1 MISSRDVP
9 WVRLS
14 FFVVI
19 FESFSLSSRG
29 ETIRYRRGGAT
40 MTTAVLANDTQYI
53 IPAADMDF
61 FQQLAKRM
69 GWAIRPKTEI
79 DQAINDFETGNV
91 RTFETVDQM
100 MDYLNE

>member
-1 MISSRDVP
+1 MVSSVETCQ
-9 WVRLS
+9 WCVS
-14 FFVVI
+14 MYEEKKFFVI
-19 FESFSLSSRG
+19 FAKRDD
-29 ETIRYRRGGAT
+29 RYSRGGAT

-69 GWAIRPKTEI
+69 GWTIRPKTEI